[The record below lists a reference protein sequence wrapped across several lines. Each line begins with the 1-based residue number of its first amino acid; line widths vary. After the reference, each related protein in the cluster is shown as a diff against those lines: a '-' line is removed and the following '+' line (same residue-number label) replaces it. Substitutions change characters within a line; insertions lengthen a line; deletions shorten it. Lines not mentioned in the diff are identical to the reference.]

1 MKTAFANLKEVRER
15 LLGYRREFVARTTS
29 IPEERLQQLEADQSL
44 LTFWES
50 EVLGRIY
57 GLDPDSLC
65 ETVIRTTGDA
75 ITVLQHADEFRQVND
90 AMRLAIVGAANA
102 ARDLHRLR
110 KLIGA
115 ETRVTLPDLR
125 GRSELRGRSV
135 GTPHRQGSWKAA
147 LLRWK
152 LHVQGTEPIA
162 SMRDFVKERLPS
174 IVVLYARLGP
184 KGPAGLTFGEQ
195 YRAPTIVLNAEG
207 KNQNPLVRRFSL
219 AHELCHML
227 LDWNRAEPLALLS
240 GYLTES
246 GLDRERRANAFAV
259 RLLCP
264 ERVLDSV
271 RDKGPREAAE
281 TLVAYG
287 LPYAAIR
294 LYLRNEAMIEL
305 PVAADA
311 LGLTGTSA
319 HWTEAER
326 PDGLDGFPL
335 EKVPLER
342 RTAVAEAA
350 ATAYSMGKITRDA
363 FAEALGISPIEEL
376 ETVLDFFALDPP
388 ADIDNAA

>member
-1 MKTAFANLKEVRER
+1 MIPSFANLKEVRER
-15 LLGYRREFVARTTS
+15 LLGYRREFVARITNIS
-29 IPEERLQQLEADQSL
+29 EERLQQLEEDQARL
-44 LTFWES
+44 AVWEA

-65 ETVIRTTGDA
+65 EPVIRTSGDA
-75 ITVLQHADEFRQVND
+75 ITVLQHADEFRNVND

-110 KLIGA
+110 RLIGD
-115 ETRVTLPDLR
+115 EVRVDLP
-125 GRSELRGRSV
+125 ELRGRSV
-135 GTPHRQGSWKAA
+135 GAPHRQGSLKAA
-147 LLRWK
+147 LLRRK
-152 LHVQGTEPIA
+152 LNLVGAEPIA
-162 SMRDFVKERLPS
+162 SMRDFLKEYLPS

-184 KGPAGLTFGEQ
+184 QGPAGLTFGDQ
-195 YRAPTIVLNAEG
+195 YRAPTIVLNIEG

-219 AHELCHML
+219 AHELCHVL
-227 LDWNRAEPLALLS
+227 LDWNRAEPLALIS

-246 GLDRERRANAFAV
+246 GLELERRANAFAV

-264 ERVLDSV
+264 ERVLSAV

-281 TLVAYG
+281 TLVSYG

-305 PVAADA
+305 PRAADA

-335 EKVPLER
+335 GNVPFER

-350 ATAYSMGKITRDA
+350 ATAYSLGKISRDA

-376 ETVLDFFALDPP
+376 ESVLDFFAMDPP
-388 ADIDNAA
+388 AEIDHAA